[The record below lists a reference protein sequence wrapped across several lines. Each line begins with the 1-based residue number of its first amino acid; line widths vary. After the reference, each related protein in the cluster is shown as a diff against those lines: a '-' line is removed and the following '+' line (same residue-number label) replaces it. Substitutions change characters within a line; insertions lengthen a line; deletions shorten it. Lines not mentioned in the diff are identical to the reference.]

1 MQQHPILRQASAL
14 LIVASCLSALVS
26 SRARAVDLMDQGLD
40 FSDERGGF
48 RLVSVTGTG
57 TVADPITVTE
67 EVTGP
72 NDPILIIRGFSA
84 AFGNRIASFHTAAFA
99 MRKIVINR
107 TDKTWRSYRVELRE
121 VETRHSDYSDGLSFG
136 QSASVSDDFTGS
148 SVFASAQRINEPED
162 SITFSNGVVPP
173 GGKAVIQFVVSD
185 MSPIHQFYLFQEPA
199 EPISQ
204 LETPPAPTRSSVA
217 DRREAGRNLMLPR
230 PGADAPLQ

>member
-1 MQQHPILRQASAL
+1 MHQHPILRRAL
-14 LIVASCLSALVS
+14 ILLVAASCLPALML
-26 SRARAVDLMDQGLD
+26 SRARAIDLMDQGLD

-57 TVADPITVTE
+57 TVNDPITITE

-72 NDPILIIRGFSA
+72 NDPILVIRGFSA

-136 QSASVSDDFTGS
+136 QSAAISDDFTGS

-162 SITFSNGVVPP
+162 SITFSNGIVPP
-173 GGKAVIQFVVSD
+173 GGKAVMQFIISD

-204 LETPPAPTRSSVA
+204 LETPETGQ
-217 DRREAGRNLMLPR
+217 REAARGMGVLRRMNGKP
-230 PGADAPLQ
+230 PE

>member
-1 MQQHPILRQASAL
+1 MHQHPILRRAL
-14 LIVASCLSALVS
+14 ILLVAASCLPALMPS
-26 SRARAVDLMDQGLD
+26 CAWAVDLMDQGLD

-57 TVADPITVTE
+57 TVNDPITITE

-99 MRKIVINR
+99 VRKIVINR

-136 QSASVSDDFTGS
+136 QNASISDDFTGS

-162 SITFSNGVVPP
+162 SITYSNGIVPP
-173 GGKAVIQFVVSD
+173 GGKAVMQFVISD

-204 LETPPAPTRSSVA
+204 LETPAS
-217 DRREAGRNLMLPR
+217 DRREARRGMTPPR
-230 PGADAPLQ
+230 RETGMPVE

>member
-1 MQQHPILRQASAL
+1 MQQHPFLRQAFAL

-26 SRARAVDLMDQGLD
+26 SRARAVDLTDQGLD

-204 LETPPAPTRSSVA
+204 LETPPAPTRSAAA
-217 DRREAGRNLMLPR
+217 DQREAGRNLMLPR
-230 PGADAPLQ
+230 SGADAPLQ

>member
-1 MQQHPILRQASAL
+1 MHRHPILRQALIL
-14 LIVASCLSALVS
+14 LVAASCLPALMS
-26 SRARAVDLMDQGLD
+26 SRTWAIDLMDEGLD

-48 RLVSVTGTG
+48 HLVSVTGTG
-57 TVADPITVTE
+57 TIMDPITITE

-84 AFGNRIASFHTAAFA
+84 AFGNRIATFHTAAFA

-148 SVFASAQRINEPED
+148 SVFSSAQRINEPED

-173 GGKAVIQFVVSD
+173 GGKAVMQFVISD

-204 LETPPAPTRSSVA
+204 LETPETG
-217 DRREAGRNLMLPR
+217 RREAARGM
-230 PGADAPLQ
+230 DASQRMGGEPAE